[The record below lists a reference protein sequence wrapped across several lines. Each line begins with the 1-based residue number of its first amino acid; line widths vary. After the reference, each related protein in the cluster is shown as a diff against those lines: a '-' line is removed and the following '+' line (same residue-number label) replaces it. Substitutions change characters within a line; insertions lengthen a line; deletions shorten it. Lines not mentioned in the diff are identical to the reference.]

1 MYTIHFHFKQ
11 SPSDYS
17 VHPMIVKLTIALCIF
32 SPSSSQASELQAWLL
47 FYSLPVMSD
56 LLSSDYLQ
64 HYGLLVGAVYILL
77 SDSISVS
84 QLDFAEQSLTKFYEE
99 WHHCLASNI

>member
-1 MYTIHFHFKQ
+1 
-11 SPSDYS
+11 
-17 VHPMIVKLTIALCIF
+17 
-32 SPSSSQASELQAWLL
+32 
-47 FYSLPVMSD
+47 MSD
-56 LLSSDYLQ
+56 LLPSDYLQ

-99 WHHCLASNI
+99 MASLYGE